1 MKKKIAAFLLAVF
14 TAFSLGGCDIPMPGF
29 ADYDVSGYIQAL
41 LDSSYHNAHEG
52 FMSVVGATEQTAAEY
67 HTTTVENAVVNFC
80 NTYSLNPSDGQME
93 QLREIFSGILQQAQY
108 TVREEKKVDTGY
120 YIEVEV
126 APISNFSN
134 CSAQLQALRSQAQQ
148 EADAANASEP
158 EESESSEDD
167 EGGEDWDDGWGE
179 EDWGDDGEEDTP
191 IATPKPSAV
200 PQVDPS
206 ELYLTKVVE
215 FCRQQAGTVS
225 YGVPRTMSL
234 DIRQT
239 EEGELQLDMN
249 QLEKID
255 ETVLQFTAG

>member
-1 MKKKIAAFLLAVF
+1 MKKKIAALLLAVL

-41 LDSSYHNAHEG
+41 LDSSYHNEHGG
-52 FMSVVGATEQTAAEY
+52 FMSVVGATEQAAAEN

-80 NTYSLNPSDGQME
+80 NTYGITPSDGPME
-93 QLREIFSGILQQAQY
+93 QLRGIFSELLQQAQY

-126 APISNFSN
+126 APIANFSD
-134 CSAQLQALRSQAQQ
+134 CSTQLQALRSQAQQ
-148 EADAANASEP
+148 EADAANAPEP
-158 EESESSEDD
+158 EEDEYGSDEDENG
-167 EGGEDWDDGWGE
+167 EGWE
-179 EDWGDDGEEDTP
+179 EWGDDGEEETV
-191 IATPKPSAV
+191 IATPKPSAP

-206 ELYLTKVVE
+206 ELYLEKVVE
-215 FCRQQAGTVS
+215 FCRQQAGAVS

-249 QLEKID
+249 QIEKID
-255 ETVLQFTAG
+255 GTVLQFTAG